1 MASQDYDEI
10 EKIFAGKW
18 IYDKDDENIE
28 AFLKADGKKVKIR
41 QQNSKF
47 IVLSKMHSNEAI
59 LFFL

>member
-28 AFLKADGKKVKIR
+28 AFLKADGKKVLVR
-41 QQNSKF
+41 QQNSYFSFHILKLLF
-47 IVLSKMHSNEAI
+47 INR
-59 LFFL
+59 